1 MSLVVQGSW
10 NTSKMNATQFTSR
23 QSQVGYPLGG
33 FSVGYF
39 NSPASIP
46 SKPSSL
52 YKNNFN
58 PHPDGK
64 YSGIK
69 INLKGNLSKT

>member
-1 MSLVVQGSW
+1 MSPVVQGSW

-39 NSPASIP
+39 NSPGSFP
-46 SKPSSL
+46 SKPSVC
-52 YKNNFN
+52 
-58 PHPDGK
+58 
-64 YSGIK
+64 IK
-69 INLKGNLSKT
+69 TTLTPIPMVNIQGLKSI